1 MNKFYEEALKELN
14 NICNEDKLTIVVH
27 EKIKSDE
34 KSLINNII
42 EKNNLD
48 DNKILCKITIII
60 DDDYIFDN
68 FNNTNMRETIQ
79 YKYQDYISNKKDS

>member
-1 MNKFYEEALKELN
+1 MNKFHEEALKELN

-27 EKIKSDE
+27 EKIMSDE

-60 DDDYIFDN
+60 DNDYIFDN

-79 YKYQDYISNKKDS
+79 YKYQDYLSNKKDS